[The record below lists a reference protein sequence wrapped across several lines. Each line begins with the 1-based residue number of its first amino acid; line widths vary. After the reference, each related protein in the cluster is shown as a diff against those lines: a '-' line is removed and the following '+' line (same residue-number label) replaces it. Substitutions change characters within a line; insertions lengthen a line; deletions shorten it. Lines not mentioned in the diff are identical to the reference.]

1 MRRSIKYLLI
11 FVTLLT
17 VQGNAWAQCAMCRAS
32 MENSISSNSENFS
45 AGLNMGILYLF
56 VTPYL
61 LIGLIGYLWYRA
73 RKANA
78 KKIQVRIHH

>member
-1 MRRSIKYLLI
+1 M
-11 FVTLLT
+11 

-45 AGLNMGILYLF
+45 AGLNVGILYLF

-61 LIGLIGYLWYRA
+61 LIGLIAFLWYRA
-73 RKANA
+73 RKTNA
-78 KKIQVRIHH
+78 RKIQFRIHR